1 MNPNP
6 IPDYTKDKIRQ
17 QANNRCGYC
26 LSLQK
31 YVLGLLEIEHIIPKA
46 KGGSDDEHNLWL
58 ACRLCNGYKGRQ
70 TEAKD
75 PETEQIVPL
84 LIQENKYGQNI
95 FNGVK
100 REHKF

>member
-31 YVLGLLEIEHIIPKA
+31 YVLGLLEIEHIILNPVICVA
-46 KGGSDDEHNLWL
+46 RFYL
-58 ACRLCNGYKGRQ
+58 ATTQKYLYKLKL
-70 TEAKD
+70 A
-75 PETEQIVPL
+75 
-84 LIQENKYGQNI
+84 
-95 FNGVK
+95 
-100 REHKF
+100 

>member
-31 YVLGLLEIEHIIPKA
+31 YVLGLLEIEHIILNPVICVA
-46 KGGSDDEHNLWL
+46 
-58 ACRLCNGYKGRQ
+58 R
-70 TEAKD
+70 
-75 PETEQIVPL
+75 
-84 LIQENKYGQNI
+84 
-95 FNGVK
+95 
-100 REHKF
+100 